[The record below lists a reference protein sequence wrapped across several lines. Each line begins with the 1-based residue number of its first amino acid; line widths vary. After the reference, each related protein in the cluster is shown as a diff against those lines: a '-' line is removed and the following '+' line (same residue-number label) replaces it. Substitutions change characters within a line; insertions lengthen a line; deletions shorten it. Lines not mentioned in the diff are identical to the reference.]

1 MVLCARHMLKTNFLP
16 PRRIVG
22 ELPKTAR
29 QNTGG
34 QALQADG
41 GQALHTTA
49 GSTTLQTD
57 AGLLLYAIYK
67 NYVEKM
73 FKICII

>member
-1 MVLCARHMLKTNFLP
+1 MSSGES
-16 PRRIVG
+16 IV
-22 ELPKTAR
+22 ELFWHVREHVLPKI
-29 QNTGG
+29 
-34 QALQADG
+34 
-41 GQALHTTA
+41 ALHTTA